1 MARWV
6 GIALVVITGIVAGG
20 VVAPAD
26 GGPPAVGASLPE
38 IILKAPK
45 SAEARAYLG
54 LKGEGEFKL
63 SDIAAEVVVIEIFS
77 MYCPYC
83 QKDAPTLN
91 AMFRKIEADPALKG
105 KVKLIGIG
113 AGNSAFE
120 VDYFKTHYEV
130 PFPLFPDGDF
140 KIHKALGEVRTPYF
154 ITVRLAPNAAP
165 RVTYSKLG
173 GAPNADELLSR
184 LLQGSGLK

>member
-1 MARWV
+1 MARGV
-6 GIALVVITGIVAGG
+6 GIGLVVIMVILAGG
-20 VVAPAD
+20 VVAFAA
-26 GGPPAVGASLPE
+26 GAPPAAGASMPE
-38 IILKAPK
+38 IVLKAPA
-45 SAEARAYLG
+45 SEEARAYLG
-54 LKGEGEFKL
+54 LKGGGDFKL

-83 QKDAPTLN
+83 QKDAPVLN

-120 VDYFKTHYEV
+120 VEYFQKHYEV

-140 KIHKALGEVRTPYF
+140 KIHKVLGEVRTPYF

-173 GAPNADELLSR
+173 GAPNADELLDR
-184 LLQGSGLK
+184 LLQGSGIK